1 MRRRRA
7 GQGTRPSA
15 RAGAGPGRDAVPA
28 WSRRKMLALLVGAAG
43 LAVLLAV
50 GVLAAIVEAA
60 HGGHGGTAGQG
71 SGAEGGVP
79 TRAEAAP
86 ALTRGSGGTAE
97 SVAGGGASTSP
108 DGTALSAD
116 GAAAGTAPSAVTA
129 AQDNLAAAAMSEV
142 GEEAAHPAPVSLD
155 DPGAPIVLPAAT
167 STGPAG
173 VPTGFPE
180 TPQGAM
186 AQLAAVDA
194 AVLQAG
200 SLTAARSV
208 ALGWIAPGG
217 PSPAIW
223 SPLQALGELFDSA
236 GLSGGGSS
244 RLHVTLTPLMGQVK
258 GAVGTGF
265 VVPCVDFELDVTL
278 VQSDRGA
285 TADCQ
290 RMAWTGSRW
299 EIGVGAE
306 PAPAP
311 SVWPDT
317 DTALSV
323 GYKDLSRG

>member
-7 GQGTRPSA
+7 RLGAWPSA
-15 RAGAGPGRDAVPA
+15 RAGDGPGRDPVPE

-43 LAVLLAV
+43 LAVLLAA
-50 GVLAAIVEAA
+50 GVLAAVAA
-60 HGGHGGTAGQG
+60 AVHGGHGGTAVQSSSAEGRAAT
-71 SGAEGGVP
+71 GAEGALARTESSPSVGAAATGDGAAP
-79 TRAEAAP
+79 TRA
-86 ALTRGSGGTAE
+86 
-97 SVAGGGASTSP
+97 AG
-108 DGTALSAD
+108 D
-116 GAAAGTAPSAVTA
+116 TA
-129 AQDNLAAAAMSEV
+129 AEDNLAAAAMPEV

-167 STGPAG
+167 STGAAG

-217 PSPAIW
+217 PSPVTW

-236 GLSGGGSS
+236 RLSGGGSP

-258 GAVGTGF
+258 GVVGTGF

>member
-1 MRRRRA
+1 MRRRSA
-7 GQGTRPSA
+7 GQGARPSA
-15 RAGAGPGRDAVPA
+15 RAGDGPGRDAVPE

-43 LAVLLAV
+43 LAVLLVV
-50 GVLAAIVEAA
+50 GVLAAVVEAV
-60 HGGHGGTAGQG
+60 HGGHGGRS
-71 SGAEGGVP
+71 SGAAGGVP

-97 SVAGGGASTSP
+97 SVAGGGASTSAH
-108 DGTALSAD
+108 GRALSAD
-116 GAAAGTAPSAVTA
+116 GAAAGTASSAVTA
-129 AQDNLAAAAMSEV
+129 AQDNLAVAAMPAV
-142 GEEAAHPAPVSLD
+142 GAEAAHPAAVSLD

-167 STGPAG
+167 STGAAG

-217 PSPAIW
+217 PSPVTW

-236 GLSGGGSS
+236 GLSGGGSP

-258 GAVGTGF
+258 GVVGTGF

-306 PAPAP
+306 PAQAP